1 MSDEPRD
8 LQRRLEQA
16 TAADFPA
23 DTPLEPETAALREAW
38 LAFAALLEATGPA
51 PLEKLRSEQE
61 ITVRFGKG
69 TVPFSLRENRDSP
82 PVIPGAVR
90 TRRRLAA
97 VAALA
102 ASVAVAVTLI
112 WNGMRQPAGPPPLA
126 DGPAS
131 PDIEQPAPDAKQPRQ
146 ALAANDV
153 DQDADQFDWDD
164 SLDEQIVQ
172 VGREIV
178 RVQQDWYHLDDAFEP
193 IQHGL
198 QQMAEDIEDN
208 ML

>member
-16 TAADFPA
+16 TAADCPA
-23 DTPLEPETAALREAW
+23 DKPLEPDTASLREAW

-69 TVPFSLRENRDSP
+69 RVPFSLRENRDGP
-82 PVIPGAVR
+82 PVIPR

-102 ASVAVAVTLI
+102 ASIAVAVTLI

-131 PDIEQPAPDAKQPRQ
+131 PDIEQPAPDSKQPRQ

-164 SLDEQIVQ
+164 SLDEQLVQ
-172 VGREIV
+172 VGQEIV
-178 RVQQDWYHLDDAFEP
+178 RVQQDWYQLDDAFDP
-193 IQHGL
+193 IQYGL
-198 QQMAEDIEDN
+198 QQMAEDMEDN
-208 ML
+208 VL